1 MILTPSHRHFF
12 DTSSLR
18 QQRRWYEMNL
28 SSLRDWLSSALLS
41 EEQGQEEMDDTPKFI
56 PEKTLCERDYII
68 IDMLNSAGHEV
79 VSFTVS
85 DPSLPDNPLVFVSRG
100 FCELTGYTYDEV
112 VGKNCRF
119 LQGKETKEEDVKRI
133 RDALKEEK
141 DCSVNLL
148 NHKKDGTTFI
158 NEVSSYTSF
167 PRIDSRCCISH
178 NTHTMLLLRFIS
190 SF

>member
-1 MILTPSHRHFF
+1 
-12 DTSSLR
+12 
-18 QQRRWYEMNL
+18 MNL
-28 SSLRDWLSSALLS
+28 SILRDWLSSALN
-41 EEQGQEEMDDTPKFI
+41 EEQGKEAMDTPKFI
-56 PEKTLCERDYII
+56 PEKSLCERDYVI

-85 DPSLPDNPLVFVSRG
+85 DPSLPDNPLIFVSRG
-100 FCELTGYTYDEV
+100 FCELTGYTADEV

-119 LQGKETKEEDVKRI
+119 LQGKKTKEEDVKRI

-158 NEVSSYTSF
+158 NEFFLTQLRTPTKELAYFIGIQVACERAGPGQAPQNPGWIYTMGN
-167 PRIDSRCCISH
+167 H
-178 NTHTMLLLRFIS
+178 V
-190 SF
+190 

>member
-1 MILTPSHRHFF
+1 MGDATVLPFTFYDFLDHLNSHLPWTPLTADTFFLQQPSH
-12 DTSSLR
+12 SSCITHR
-18 QQRRWYEMNL
+18 EMNL
-28 SSLRDWLSSALLS
+28 SILRDWLNSALN
-41 EEQGQEEMDDTPKFI
+41 EEQGKEAMDTPKFI
-56 PEKTLCERDYII
+56 PEKSLCERDYVI

-85 DPSLPDNPLVFVSRG
+85 DPSLPDNPLIFVSRG
-100 FCELTGYTYDEV
+100 FCELTGYTADEV

-119 LQGKETKEEDVKRI
+119 LQGKKTKEEDVKRI

-158 NEVSSYTSF
+158 NEV
-167 PRIDSRCCISH
+167 
-178 NTHTMLLLRFIS
+178 
-190 SF
+190 

>member
-1 MILTPSHRHFF
+1 
-12 DTSSLR
+12 
-18 QQRRWYEMNL
+18 MNL
-28 SSLRDWLSSALLS
+28 SSLRDWLSSALS
-41 EEQGQEEMDDTPKFI
+41 EEQEEMEGLPKFI

-158 NEVSSYTSF
+158 NEVSSL
-167 PRIDSRCCISH
+167 CV
-178 NTHTMLLLRFIS
+178 FI
-190 SF
+190 